1 MVLSLFNTPNW
12 NTPRATFTNRLF
24 PGNPFI
30 VGQRGI
36 ADWCAISRVLLS
48 NMVAVHS
55 SDWIVFGLSQPLF
68 HLDLGISPPSTALP
82 CWMVHSQ
89 ASLKTPA
96 WFRQGYLARF
106 SCFPLKHGTET
117 ILIPHKIIGFKN
129 ATTKKRLK
137 KGPER
142 HPRSSK
148 LPANPFPEPCTFTGS
163 LSDASVGTKVSGTVS
178 VGSFSTI
185 FLETFPA
192 VPPNSP

>member
-1 MVLSLFNTPNW
+1 
-12 NTPRATFTNRLF
+12 
-24 PGNPFI
+24 
-30 VGQRGI
+30 
-36 ADWCAISRVLLS
+36 
-48 NMVAVHS
+48 MVAVHS

-68 HLDLGISPPSTALP
+68 HLDLGISPPSTLP

-89 ASLKTPA
+89 ASVKTPA
-96 WFRQGYLARF
+96 WFRQGFLACF

-129 ATTKKRLK
+129 ATTNKRLK

-163 LSDASVGTKVSGTVS
+163 FSDAFVGTKVSGTVS
-178 VGSFSTI
+178 VISCGSFFISIVECI
-185 FLETFPA
+185 FPPWIVTLTLVETFHIHTQK
-192 VPPNSP
+192 SSS